1 MSNTIYQVVT
11 GVTYEGLNPNQYWK
25 AFTTAEAAE
34 QYAEF
39 LNSTE
44 SMYYDYV
51 GIVETEL
58 E

>member
-1 MSNTIYQVVT
+1 MSKTIYQVVT
-11 GVTYEGLNPNQYWK
+11 GVTYEGLNVNQYWK
-25 AFTTAEAAE
+25 AFTTSEAANK
-34 QYAEF
+34 YAEV
-39 LNSTE
+39 LNSTQ